1 MAHFTEIDGNNVVLR
16 VLVVSDEF
24 LLDEH
29 GQEVEALGQARLIA
43 DHGGTWVQCSY
54 NARIRGAY
62 PGIGWTYDPD
72 ADVFVAPSVDEGI
85 FPTDGSGPD
94 DGGDQ
99 PA

>member
-1 MAHFTEIDGNNVVLR
+1 MAHFAELDINNVVLR

-24 LLDEH
+24 LLDEN

-43 DHGGTWVQCSY
+43 DHGGHWVQCSY

-72 ADVFVAPSVDEGI
+72 ADVFIAPPVDEGVQ
-85 FPTDGSGPD
+85 PADDGGPD
-94 DGGDQ
+94 NAGDQ